1 MKSLKNIFGIL
12 SRFWQSLSRRR
23 KIQILLLQGLNI
35 LASIFELVSIA
46 IIFPFV
52 SAIIDPVGFQSK
64 LTGKVKFLPTFEN
77 QDRFILFIVLSFT
90 ILNIIS
96 AVIRIAASYINTKVS
111 FLAGSDIGQE
121 LFKNSLLQQ
130 YEYHTKTNSSDI
142 ISVIA
147 SKAGT
152 IITNAL
158 MPAFGIISSFF
169 IFIFIIISLLLFNLE
184 MTTSM
189 IVVFLIIYWLVLKIT
204 KPKLTNAGHITAKES
219 DSLMR
224 NLQESF
230 GGIREIILNNS
241 HFRQI
246 EKYNLSERKLRHSQ
260 SNAIVLVNLP
270 KFIIEPAGLIVLAA
284 ITYYL
289 YLNHYPSDKII
300 SILAVLTM
308 SIQRLLPTLQQLYSN
323 WSTITNSAPSLND
336 TIDLLDLKKSNI
348 QIDVNGKL
356 TWNESIVLHSLSFKY
371 QTRNKYILKDINLKI
386 QKGTIIGF
394 VGKSGEG
401 KSTLID
407 LITGLIVP
415 SEGYLSVDNK
425 KLSMESEISAWRN
438 QISVV
443 SQRIFLFDKSLAEN
457 IAFGVDKK
465 SMDLDKLNMA
475 LVLANLEHTVNS
487 LPLGIDT
494 IIGERG
500 IQLSGGQLQRIGL
513 ARAFYKEA
521 SILILDEATN
531 ALDSITES
539 EIIKSIQAFKDRFTI
554 IMITHNPKNLKIC
567 DHVYEV
573 SNSGITEVEY
583 K

>member
-1 MKSLKNIFGIL
+1 MNNLNIIFGIL
-12 SRFWQSLSRRR
+12 SKFWHSISKRR

-35 LASIFELVSIA
+35 LSSIFELISIA
-46 IIFPFV
+46 SIFPFV
-52 SAIIDPVGFQSK
+52 SAIIDPKGFQSK
-64 LTGKVKFLPTFEN
+64 LTGKVNFLPNFES
-77 QDRFILFIVLSFT
+77 QDKFILFIVLSFT
-90 ILNIIS
+90 VLNLLS
-96 AVIRIAASYINTKVS
+96 GAIRIASSYLNTKIS
-111 FLAGSDIGQE
+111 FLAGSDIGQQ
-121 LFKNSLLQQ
+121 LYKNTLLQD
-130 YEYHTKTNSSDI
+130 YEYHTRTNSSDI

-152 IITNAL
+152 IITNAV
-158 MPAFGIISSFF
+158 MPAFNMISSFF
-169 IFIFIIISLLLFNLE
+169 IFLFIIISLLLFNLE
-184 MTTSM
+184 ITISI
-189 IVVFLIIYWLVLKIT
+189 IVIFLSIYVVVLKLT
-204 KPKLTNAGHITAKES
+204 KPILSKEGHVTAKES
-219 DSLMR
+219 DLLMR

-230 GGIREIILNNS
+230 GGIREILLNNS
-241 HFRQI
+241 HLGQI

-260 SNAIVLVNLP
+260 SNAAILVNLP
-270 KFIIEPAGLIVLAA
+270 KFIIEPSGLIVLAV

-289 YLNHYPSDKII
+289 YLNHYSSDKII

-323 WSTITNSAPSLND
+323 WSTITNAIPSLND
-336 TIDLLDLKKSNI
+336 TIALLNLKKSNI

-356 TWNESIVLHSLSFKY
+356 PWNESLALHSLSFKY
-371 QTRNKYILKDINLKI
+371 QTRDKYILKDINLKI

-407 LITGLIVP
+407 LITGLIIP
-415 SEGYLSVDNK
+415 SAGYLAVDNN
-425 KLSMESEISAWRN
+425 KLSNEGETSVWRN

-457 IAFGVDKK
+457 IAFGVDKE
-465 SMDLDKLNMA
+465 SIDLDKLNES
-475 LVLANLEHTVNS
+475 LVLANLEHTVNN
-487 LPLGIDT
+487 LPAGINT

-531 ALDSITES
+531 ALDSVTES
-539 EIIKSIQAFKDRFTI
+539 EIVKSIEGFRDKFTI

-567 DHVYEV
+567 DKVYEV